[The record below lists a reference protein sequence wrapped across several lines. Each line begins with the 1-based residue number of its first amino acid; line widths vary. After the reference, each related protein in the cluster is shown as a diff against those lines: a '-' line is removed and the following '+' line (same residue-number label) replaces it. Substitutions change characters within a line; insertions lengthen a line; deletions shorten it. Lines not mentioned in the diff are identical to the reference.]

1 MKALLLPL
9 SLLVAVLAL
18 SACDRKGGTP
28 PKPVTSSLS
37 VTMSTGHG

>member
-18 SACDRKGGTP
+18 SACDRKSSTP
-28 PKPVTSSLS
+28 PKPVTSSLAPAMAS
-37 VTMSTGHG
+37 GHG

>member
-9 SLLVAVLAL
+9 ALLVAVLAL
-18 SACDRKGGTP
+18 SACDRRGRAP

-37 VTMSTGHG
+37 APMAGGDG